1 MINRVTSC
9 LPSLIV
15 GSTGCFALSAAATGG
30 ARLAST
36 VAPVV
41 IAAVCFRNC
50 LRLLEPL
57 VREDMRPTYRRGAR
71 TQAPPILDWRGCLFK
86 CRLVSCYRLG
96 TARRL
101 DGAVTT
107 GEEVPPRRQH

>member
-57 VREDMRPTYRRGAR
+57 GREEMRPTYRRGAR
-71 TQAPPILDWRGCLFK
+71 TQAPPILDWRGWLFEK
-86 CRLVSCYRLG
+86 RFGRCFALG
-96 TARRL
+96 KGRRP
-101 DGAVTT
+101 GVGGGKRVEGT
-107 GEEVPPRRQH
+107 PPH